1 MLVQLNGSVVV
12 THRLQ
17 RLGKSQRDKMDHP
30 QIYADHT
37 DSLLEKAQHKLFH
50 ERICVIGRNLWI
62 ILAFSRG

>member
-1 MLVQLNGSVVV
+1 
-12 THRLQ
+12 
-17 RLGKSQRDKMDHP
+17 MDHP